1 MNLPALL
8 DWHEVH
14 ERLRFIFPEGATP
27 QRAYLVREATA
38 RTIFTALYVGAVDGS
53 GRWIAPR
60 HVVRMSDLQAARRD
74 GAERLSYYQ
83 LMSGAKTPSPEGRWY
98 AENTREPLRDEVIRQ
113 GLVPTNAMV
122 ERSGV
127 STTSPQG
134 RYALQRDFAA
144 LFEPTLGEAM
154 FEQAAEAWRAHNLSA
169 AAVARAALVRASAGT
184 AGGNIAIQFPRG
196 SSIVVPPGPSQRIT
210 KAVVEVFAPLFLGD
224 PRVVWV
230 SDSATKRPYRDAP
243 LESALQITLDVA
255 QLLPDVV
262 LVDLSPPGRDG
273 KVLIVFVEVVAS
285 DGPVTEQRK
294 QALLDLIGRS
304 PRGYRPDD
312 AAFVTA
318 YSDRSAAP
326 ARRTL
331 PTLAWRSFAWFVS
344 EPDYLVQLH
353 DQTTASRKLAAL
365 L

>member
-8 DWHEVH
+8 NWPAVH

-38 RTIFTALYVGAVDGS
+38 RTIFTALYVGAIDGS
-53 GRWIAPR
+53 DRWIAPR
-60 HVVRMSDLQAARRD
+60 HVVRMIDRQAARRD
-74 GAERLSYYQ
+74 EAARLSYYQ
-83 LMSGAKTPSPEGRWY
+83 AMNSAKAPSPEGRWY

-113 GLVPTNAMV
+113 GLVPSNAMV
-122 ERSGV
+122 ERSGLP
-127 STTSPQG
+127 TTSPQG
-134 RYALQRDFAA
+134 RYALRRDFAA
-144 LFEPTLGEAM
+144 LFEPTLIGPV
-154 FEQAAEAWRAHNLSA
+154 FEQAAEAWRTHNLSA
-169 AAVARAALVRASAGT
+169 SALARAALVRASAVT
-184 AGGNIAIQFPRG
+184 ASGNIIIQFPGG
-196 SSIVVPPGPSQRIT
+196 SSIVVPPGPSSRIT
-210 KAVVEVFAPLFLGD
+210 KAVVEVFAPVFLAD

-243 LESALQITLDVA
+243 LESALQIALDAA

-262 LVDLSPPGRDG
+262 MVDLSPPGRDG

-285 DGPVTEQRK
+285 DGQVTEQRK
-294 QALLDLIGRS
+294 QALLDLIAKS

-318 YSDRSAAP
+318 YADRTAAP

-344 EPDYLVQLH
+344 EPNHLVQLH